1 MILFILINII
11 NKMSMDNAVYNNR
24 PKTSQN
30 IYDAFNELVFS
41 NDTRVIQKMITK
53 INFYNEVKDLFG
65 DIFEFGVFK
74 GASLALWLQLIKLNE
89 YSGLTSVVGF
99 DFFNKNNVLN
109 SLDGENKELMRT
121 VIERA
126 ENNDDLSLDVIM
138 KKCNNILPN
147 RVKLISGDAS
157 VTSLEFKK
165 KNPGA
170 RIKLLYLDMDLDKPT
185 YDTLVNLWDKVVV
198 NGIVILDEYGFH
210 SWDESNGVDRFFKS
224 LILNKNYKLIKT
236 GVEAPTLV
244 VKKLTL

>member
-1 MILFILINII
+1 
-11 NKMSMDNAVYNNR
+11 MSMINEVYNNR
-24 PKTSQN
+24 PKTDQN

-41 NDTRVIQKMITK
+41 NDTRVIQKMIIK
-53 INFYNEVKDLFG
+53 INFYNQVKDLFG

-74 GASLALWLQLIKLNE
+74 GASLAIWLQLIKLNE
-89 YSGLTSVVGF
+89 YNGLTSVVGF

-121 VIERA
+121 IIERA
-126 ENNDDLSLDVIM
+126 ENDDDLSAEVIM

-147 RVKLISGDAS
+147 RLKLIPGDAS
-157 VTSLEFKK
+157 ITSLEFKK
-165 KNPGA
+165 KYPGV

-210 SWDESNGVDRFFKS
+210 SWDESNGVDRF
-224 LILNKNYKLIKT
+224 LETLTLDKNYKLIKT
-236 GVEAPTLV
+236 GVEGPTLAI
-244 VKKLTL
+244 KKLSL